1 QKVAAPVARDSDDF
15 DAGAKYHIPYD
26 SQYVS
31 YFIAHI
37 LDLQLHRA
45 LCKAA
50 GQYNPEDPSKPLH
63 KCDIDGSRAAG
74 DLLRAGLSL
83 GRSVHWSDALKAM
96 TGETEL
102 RTDALLEYYKPL
114 YEFLKEENAKAGTT
128 RMASVSFSLVL
139 AACVL
144 FLLKLY

>member
-1 QKVAAPVARDSDDF
+1 MSAPVERDGDDF
-15 DAGAKYHIPYD
+15 DPGAKYHIPYD

-37 LDLQLHRA
+37 LDLQLHKA
-45 LCKAA
+45 LCTAA
-50 GQYNPEDPSKPLH
+50 NQYDPNDPAKPLH

-83 GRSVHWSDALKAM
+83 GRSVHWSEALKAM

-102 RTDALLEYYKPL
+102 RSDALLEYYKPL
-114 YEFLKEENAKAGTT
+114 YEFLKEENAKAGSA
-128 RMASVSFSLVL
+128 RFVPVSISLILIPCIVF
-139 AACVL
+139 L
-144 FLLKLY
+144 FRYY